1 MNKAIT
7 DGLVLMPPAFAAG
20 LNLWSRED
28 GMPGQGSWAAQPN
41 AAFVPAD
48 QDFGGCLEI
57 QKAATTQK
65 LRCFQRIPFLPGMYL
80 RVTARVKCVAGNFP
94 QVRIAGFAEAANGTN
109 VASAVQVG
117 PSVALASYGTV
128 VTVQAIIGSGNRGG
142 VDMVWG
148 TTPAYGHF
156 GIDLTGPS
164 GGVVRIDDIV
174 VEDVTEVFLRNLLD
188 WVDVRD
194 YGAKGDGVTDDTAA
208 FAAAD
213 LAADGRTVMVSEGN
227 YAIAGNLTFNNAV
240 RFQGRLVMP
249 AASRLI
255 CTKNYDLDTY
265 AAAFGSELA
274 GFRKALQALFYF
286 SDHVALDLSGR
297 RVDLVEPL
305 DVAAISGL
313 TSLTQRR
320 VLMNGQLNAVAGA
333 AWDTA
338 VATSVATYAVA
349 SPTRLTGVQNVA
361 NIAVGS
367 RVSGTG
373 VGREVYVSG
382 RNVGAGTLELSQPLF
397 AAAGTRTFTFERY
410 RYLLDFSG
418 FQNLTRFEIREI
430 EFNGNGIA
438 SGLMLPMVGLANRIE
453 NAVFNR
459 PKDRGITSIGSGC
472 QGLMVDTCQFLS
484 NEQPLPAQT
493 RTTIAMNVNANDTK
507 IRDNR
512 VVRFAT
518 FAVMAGAGHMFIG
531 NHFFQGDDQTDGT
544 RRAGVVLTS
553 TNVKTLFTGNYVDN
567 CFIEW
572 SNEHDAEPALVSSG
586 FSFGGLTISGNIFTV
601 NDVAAFFRWL
611 VITPRGGGHF
621 INGLTITDNAFR
633 TVNGGIDRVDRVDAS
648 FAALDTGR
656 FRNIVFEANA
666 YNGVAQITMSPLV
679 IEHTQTTAADT
690 WVLEGG
696 GFFPFGG
703 RARNVTGIVA
713 EGAVST
719 ASNVAQYAMPFT
731 LAEQG
736 AARTQVHLRWP
747 AAVKGKVNVTM
758 RCDNPT

>member
-7 DGLVLMPPAFAAG
+7 EGLVLMPPPFSAG
-20 LNLWSRED
+20 LGLWSRED
-28 GMPGQGSWAAQPN
+28 GMPGQGTWAGQPN

-48 QDFGGCLEI
+48 QDFAGCLEV
-57 QKAATTQK
+57 QKIATVQK
-65 LRCFQRIPFLPGMYL
+65 LRCFQRIPFQPGMYL
-80 RVTARVKCVAGNFP
+80 RVTARVKCIAGNFP
-94 QVRIAGFAEAANGTN
+94 QVRIAGFAEAANGSN
-109 VASAVQVG
+109 VTSAVQVG
-117 PSVALASYGTV
+117 PQVALSAYGSV

-148 TTPAYGHF
+148 TGPAYGHF
-156 GIDLTGPS
+156 GIDLTGPT

-174 VEDVTEVFLRNLLD
+174 IEDVTEVFLRDMVGL
-188 WVDVRD
+188 VDVRD

-213 LAADGRTVMVSEGN
+213 AAADGRTVLVSQGN
-227 YAIAGNLTFNNAV
+227 YAIAGNLTFENEV
-240 RFQGRLVMP
+240 RFQGTLQMPAGARLV
-249 AASRLI
+249 

-265 AAAFGSELA
+265 SAAFGSELE

-297 RVDLVEPL
+297 RIDLTEPI
-305 DVAAISGL
+305 DVAALAGL

-320 VLMNGQLNAVAGA
+320 VLMNGQLNAVSGA
-333 AWDTA
+333 AWTTA
-338 VATSVATYAVA
+338 VATSVATYSTA
-349 SPTRLTGVQNVA
+349 SPNRLTGVQNVA
-361 NIAVGS
+361 NIAIGS
-367 RVSGTG
+367 RISGTG

-418 FQNLTRFEIREI
+418 FANLARFEIREV
-430 EFNGNGIA
+430 EFNGNGVA
-438 SGLMLPMVGLANRIE
+438 SGLMLPMVGLAFRIE

-484 NEQPLPAQT
+484 NEQPLPAQS

-553 TNVKTLFTGNYVDN
+553 PNVKTLFTGNYVDN

-572 SNEHDAEPALVSSG
+572 SNEHDAQPALTQG
-586 FSFGGLTISGNIFTV
+586 FSFGGLTVSGNIFTV

-611 VITPRGGGHF
+611 VITPRGGGHY
-621 INGLTITDNAFR
+621 INGLAVTDNAFR
-633 TVNGGIDRVDRVDAS
+633 TINGGIDRIDAVDTS
-648 FAALDTGR
+648 FATLDTGR
-656 FRNIVFEANA
+656 FRNIAFEANA
-666 YNGVAQITMSPLV
+666 YNGVSQITVSPV
-679 IEHTQTTAADT
+679 VVEHVQGTAAET
-690 WVLEGG
+690 WVVDAGDY
-696 GFFPFGG
+696 FPFGG
-703 RARNVTGIVA
+703 RARNVTAIVA
-713 EGAVST
+713 EGAVT
-719 ASNVAQYAMPFT
+719 NASNVAQYAFPFAQT
-731 LAEQG
+731 EQG
-736 AARTQVHLRWP
+736 AGGKLANLRWP
-747 AAVKGKVNVTM
+747 TAVKGRVNVTL

>member
-28 GMPGQGSWAAQPN
+28 GLSGQGSWAAQVN
-41 AAFVPAD
+41 AAFVPSD
-48 QDFGGCLEI
+48 QDFGGCLEM
-57 QKAATTQK
+57 QKIATTQK
-65 LRCFQRIPFLPGMYL
+65 LRCFQRIPFQPGMYL
-80 RVTARVKCVAGNFP
+80 RVTARVKCLSGNFP
-94 QVRIAGFAEAANGTN
+94 TVRIAGFAEAANGSN

-117 PSVALASYGTV
+117 PSVGLTAYGTV
-128 VTVQAIIGSGNRGG
+128 VTVQAIVGSGNRGG

-148 TTPAYGHF
+148 TAPAYGHF
-156 GIDLTGPS
+156 GIDLTGPT
-164 GGVVRIDDIV
+164 GGVVRIDDIEI
-174 VEDVTEVFLRNLLD
+174 EDVTDVFLRDMVGL
-188 WVDVRD
+188 VDVRD
-194 YGAKGDGVTDDTAA
+194 YGARGDGVTDDTAA

-213 LAADGRTVMVSEGN
+213 AAANGRTVLVSEGS
-227 YAIAGNLTFNNAV
+227 YAVAGNLTINSEV
-240 RFQGRLVMP
+240 RFQGRLTMP

-255 CTKNYDLDTY
+255 CTKNYDLNTY
-265 AAAFGSELA
+265 SAAFGSELD
-274 GFRKALQALFYF
+274 GFKKALQALFYF

-297 RVDLVEPL
+297 RIDLTEPL
-305 DVAAISGL
+305 DVAAIAGL
-313 TSLTQRR
+313 TSLTTRR
-320 VLMNGQLNAVAGA
+320 VLMNGQLTAVPGA

-338 VATSVATYAVA
+338 STTSVATYAV
-349 SPTRLTGVQNVA
+349 SQPRLLSGVQNLA
-361 NIAVGS
+361 NIAIGS

-373 VGREVYVSG
+373 VGREVYVAG
-382 RNVGAGTLELSQPLF
+382 KNVGAGTLELSQPLF

-418 FQNLTRFEIREI
+418 FQNLARFEIREV
-430 EFNGNGIA
+430 EFNCNGVS
-438 SGLMLPMVGLANRIE
+438 SGLMLSMVGLANRIE

-459 PKDRGITSIGSGC
+459 PKDRGITSVGSGC

-484 NEQPLPAQT
+484 NEQPLAAQS

-572 SNEHDAEPALVSSG
+572 SNEHDAEPALTGG

-611 VITPRGGGHF
+611 VITPRGAGHY
-621 INGLTITDNAFR
+621 INGLAITDNAFR
-633 TVNGGIDRVDRVDAS
+633 TVNGGIDRIDRVDSS
-648 FAALDTGR
+648 FAQLDTGR
-656 FRNIVFEANA
+656 YRNIVFEANA
-666 YNGVAQITMSPLV
+666 YNGVAQMTMSPLV
-679 IEHTQTTAADT
+679 IEHSQSTASET
-690 WVLEGG
+690 WVVEGG
-696 GFFPFGG
+696 GYFPFNG
-703 RARNVTGIVA
+703 RARNVTAIVA
-713 EGAVST
+713 EGAVT
-719 ASNVAQYAMPFT
+719 NGANVAQFAMPFT
-731 LAEQG
+731 QPEQG
-736 AARTQVHLRWP
+736 PAKTQVNLRWP
-747 AAVKGKVNVTM
+747 SAVKGKVNVTV

>member
-7 DGLVLMPPAFAAG
+7 DGLALMPPAFAAG

-28 GMPGQGSWAAQPN
+28 GLTGQGSWAAQPN

-48 QDFGGCLEI
+48 QDFAGCLEL
-57 QKAATTQK
+57 QKIASTQK

-80 RVTARVKCVAGNFP
+80 RVTARVKCLSGNFP
-94 QVRIAGFAEAANGTN
+94 QVRIAGYAEAANGTN

-117 PSVALASYGTV
+117 PAVALTAYGTV

-148 TTPAYGHF
+148 TAPAYGRF
-156 GIDLTGPS
+156 GLDLTGPT
-164 GGVVRIDDIV
+164 GGVVRIDDIEI
-174 VEDVTEVFLRNLLD
+174 EDVTDVFLRD
-188 WVDVRD
+188 MFDVVDVRD
-194 YGAKGDGVTDDTAA
+194 FGAKGDGVTDDTAA

-213 LAADGRTVMVSEGN
+213 AAAQGRTVLVSGGD
-227 YAIAGNLTFNNAV
+227 YAVAGNLTIDNHV

-249 AASRLI
+249 EASRLV

-297 RVDLVEPL
+297 RIDLAGPL
-305 DVAAISGL
+305 DVAALAGLGSL
-313 TSLTQRR
+313 TSRR

-333 AWDTA
+333 AWDSG
-338 VATSVATYAVA
+338 VVTSVATYTTSA
-349 SPTRLTGVQNVA
+349 PTRLTGVQNVA
-361 NIAVGS
+361 NIEIGS

-382 RNVGAGTLELSQPLF
+382 KNAGAGTVDLSQPLF

-418 FQNLTRFEIREI
+418 FQNLARFELREI
-430 EFNGNGIA
+430 EFNCNGVA

-459 PKDRGITSIGSGC
+459 PKDRGITSVGSGC

-484 NEQPLPAQT
+484 NEQPLPAQS

-572 SNEHDAEPALVSSG
+572 SNEHDAEPALTSG

-611 VITPRGGGHF
+611 VITPRGEGHY

-633 TVNGGIDRVDRVDAS
+633 TVNGGIDRVDRVDTS
-648 FAALDTGR
+648 FAVLDSGR
-656 FRNIVFEANA
+656 FRNIVFDANA
-666 YNGVAQITMSPLV
+666 YNGVSQITVSPV
-679 IEHTQTTAADT
+679 IVAHTQTTAADT
-690 WVLEGG
+690 WVVDAGG
-696 GFFPFGG
+696 YFPFGG

-713 EGAVST
+713 EGAVT
-719 ASNVAQYAMPFT
+719 NASNVPQYALPYT

-736 AARTQVHLRWP
+736 GAKTLAHLKWP
-747 AAVKGKVNVTM
+747 SATKGKVNVTV
-758 RCDNPT
+758 RCDNPV